1 MLPAVA
7 TWRLLLT
14 NSSMPTENPLF
25 DKAETQLI
33 VATIQEAEKRTSG
46 EIKVHIEA
54 QCPDEDVMERAKVV
68 FGELSLH
75 NTKDRNGVLFYLAH
89 QDRKF
94 AVLGDK
100 GIYEKVP
107 QDFWESTKEKLRAHF
122 KKNEFAEGLCEGI
135 EEAGQQLRIYFPYQ
149 AADTNELPDDLSLG

>member
-1 MLPAVA
+1 
-7 TWRLLLT
+7 
-14 NSSMPTENPLF
+14 MPTENPLF
-25 DKAETQLI
+25 GKAETQRI
-33 VATIQEAEKRTSG
+33 VAAIQEAEKRTSG
-46 EIKVHIEA
+46 EIKVHIET

-107 QDFWESTKEKLRAHF
+107 QDFWESTKGKLRAHF

-149 AADTNELPDDLSLG
+149 AADTNELPDDLSFG